1 MKEELVQS
9 DLFYCNHIGENEKDL
24 RDIVD
29 FTVRDEKGLGLLN
42 YIQNN
47 AFEDEKLG
55 LMRTYV
61 VRDKRSS
68 EMVGYFSLKSGL
80 ISYNERDV
88 ITVDEETGEKVY
100 DKKTGEK
107 LIHHVF
113 DTFPGVELAN
123 FAVNQKYIDNHP
135 NLKGIGFVIYKKLIL
150 PVIRKAAETI
160 GIKILYLF
168 ALPYDDLISRYETY
182 GFTRLAEKY
191 ETELHNRLKPK
202 YDSECKFMFRVL

>member
-1 MKEELVQS
+1 M
-9 DLFYCNHIGENEKDL
+9 
-24 RDIVD
+24 
-29 FTVRDEKGLGLLN
+29 
-42 YIQNN
+42 
-47 AFEDEKLG
+47 
-55 LMRTYV
+55 
-61 VRDKRSS
+61 
-68 EMVGYFSLKSGL
+68 
-80 ISYNERDV
+80 
-88 ITVDEETGEKVY
+88 
-100 DKKTGEK
+100 
-107 LIHHVF
+107 F